1 LAIKFW
7 NFRYFWVESLDA
19 NVYRCSWD
27 NGVFEPS
34 QINWAIPN
42 FSYQDI
48 LGRLKASGETSTPK
62 KQAL

>member
-7 NFRYFWVESLDA
+7 NFRRFRVKRLGADTH
-19 NVYRCSWD
+19 RCSWA

-48 LGRLKASGETSTPK
+48 VCRLRRPGKESAQSE
-62 KQAL
+62 